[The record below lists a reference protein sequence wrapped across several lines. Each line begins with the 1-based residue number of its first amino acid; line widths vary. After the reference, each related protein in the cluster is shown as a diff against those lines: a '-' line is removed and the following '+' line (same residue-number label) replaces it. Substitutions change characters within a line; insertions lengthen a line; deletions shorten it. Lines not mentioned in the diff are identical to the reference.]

1 MTHVPGE
8 IATII
13 LALHVLITTK
23 IDGKH
28 TGELMHNLANPVWCG
43 NQDGDKKCVCMV
55 LVGTSDTDDVASP
68 SVQCVNFHNVDAENN
83 ISRLKQNK
91 SPWVARSV
99 IEKLKIDGKSHEK

>member
-1 MTHVPGE
+1 MANIRGNWCTILQILYDVVF
-8 IATII
+8 AT
-13 LALHVLITTK
+13 
-23 IDGKH
+23 
-28 TGELMHNLANPVWCG
+28 G